1 MLPNGAKGVGGPRV
15 GRWGGRLARNRSP
28 TARAHRANRPR
39 PTPLPHPW
47 PRCPPSQPHGPETW
61 TERLTACHIP
71 GGLHAHERNHP
82 NPISQK
88 PTNCAT
94 DPELYGHKESLKS
107 TPREF
112 KKPEIPS
119 NTSLGSRACTLGHD
133 KNPNLLMP
141 KAFFALAAHAD
152 PIWSALGDNQR
163 LGSRFLSK

>member
-94 DPELYGHKESLKS
+94 DPKIAVVKS
-107 TPREF
+107 TASVGR
-112 KKPEIPS
+112 KI
-119 NTSLGSRACTLGHD
+119 TLSM
-133 KNPNLLMP
+133 LLP
-141 KAFFALAAHAD
+141 ATGL
-152 PIWSALGDNQR
+152 ALGVVKANIPGTEAIPAFNTELDSAWPKVMGLTTGALMI
-163 LGSRFLSK
+163 LGGAR